1 MKIEGPGPV
10 RSTPV
15 KRGGKSKKAAATGDF
30 AQKVEATTDSV
41 DPVSGLSPVQAVDA
55 LLAIQEVEDSTTGGA
70 NAQAKRWGE
79 MLLDRLEGVRLG
91 LLAGG
96 IPVSELEGIS
106 AVVEREQAKA
116 TDPNLKELLAE
127 IKLRARVELAKY
139 RRSA

>member
-70 NAQAKRWGE
+70 NAQAKR
-79 MLLDRLEGVRLG
+79 
-91 LLAGG
+91 
-96 IPVSELEGIS
+96 
-106 AVVEREQAKA
+106 
-116 TDPNLKELLAE
+116 
-127 IKLRARVELAKY
+127 
-139 RRSA
+139 